1 MFYQKAVLKTFAK
14 FPSTGVF
21 LWILRNFKNIYFEEY
36 LQMTAPELT
45 KVNKILHR
53 MVSGTNF
60 KAVLTMSNYSVQKR
74 PRRCSVK
81 KLFSK
86 ILQNLQKNICVFLWI
101 LENFWE
107 HLFLKNSA
115 SGYFCPYNVTRLV
128 MLVIWLYHHLIWF
141 SCLSHSQQYE
151 KLRHRFSKK
160 EISQSLSQQCTSRSI
175 SFPRN
180 TFKMIPKGCHLA

>member
-53 MVSGTNF
+53 M
-60 KAVLTMSNYSVQKR
+60 VQKR